1 MHIKQSPKFLEH
13 SRCSTDNL
21 ASSPPSLLSSSF
33 SLLIIILIFSLF
45 SLELLEKENTRNS
58 ECRKNNVIS
67 GMALITDFVMW
78 TVVTDVGPGCL
89 LTDFFFLLLFL
100 CRKDQNVLSPVNCW
114 NLLLNQVK
122 RESRDHTTLSDIY
135 LNNIIPRFVQV
146 SEDSGR
152 LFKKVCSC
160 F

>member
-13 SRCSTDNL
+13 SRYSTDNL
-21 ASSPPSLLSSSF
+21 ASPPPSLPSSSF
-33 SLLIIILIFSLF
+33 PLLIIILIFSLF
-45 SLELLEKENTRNS
+45 SIELLGKQNTRGA
-58 ECRKNNVIS
+58 ECRKNNYFWR
-67 GMALITDFVMW
+67 GFDHCDFVMW
-78 TVVTDVGPGCL
+78 TVVTDVGPSCL
-89 LTDFFFLLLFL
+89 LTMIFIFLLFL

-160 F
+160 L